1 MKKFVV
7 LAATAVLGAC
17 AMAEPAPG
25 PGGRPGF
32 AISCPAGDLGV
43 CFAKARELCPSGYT
57 VVSMRRP
64 DSVIL
69 PTVFQDQVVVACN

>member
-7 LAATAVLGAC
+7 LAVAGLLAAC
-17 AMAEPAPG
+17 AQAEPVPG

-32 AISCPAGDLGV
+32 AINCPAGDLGV
-43 CFAKARELCPSGYT
+43 CFAKARELCPSGYS

-64 DSVIL
+64 DSLLI

>member
-1 MKKFVV
+1 MKRFVV
-7 LAATAVLGAC
+7 LAVAAVVAAC
-17 AMAEPAPG
+17 AQAEPVAG

-43 CFAKARELCPSGYT
+43 CFAKAREVCPRGYA

-64 DSVIL
+64 DSLLL
-69 PTVFQDQVVVACN
+69 PMVFQDQVVVACN